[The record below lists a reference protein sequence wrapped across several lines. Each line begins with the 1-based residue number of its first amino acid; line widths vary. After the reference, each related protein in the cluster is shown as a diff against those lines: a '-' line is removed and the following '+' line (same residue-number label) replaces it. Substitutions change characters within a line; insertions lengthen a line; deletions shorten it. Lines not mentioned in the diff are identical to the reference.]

1 MRLLAV
7 FFTVAALLLGG
18 AALLDWWID
27 PFGSFTKRSS
37 IDAARRS
44 GCLLSQELVGTT
56 YGAYKL
62 ALFERR
68 PTRTFVIGSSRTLK
82 IAAWP
87 GERSFTN
94 MGIPNVTPAELLD
107 VLRAIP
113 ANAPRQTVYLGVEA
127 FWFNPEFKGAPRDNW
142 YDRARYLVSAN
153 TLRASLRQ
161 LRRAPWELE
170 KRWRRVAIAGRCVI
184 GRTDVSIAWRS
195 DGSRLYGYEIAPRL
209 YHPSAGPF
217 TRDLTKLDLGFY
229 DGFTSLSES
238 RLHDLTE
245 ALDLARR
252 RGWRVVGFTLP
263 NPSRYVALFRSQP
276 ELAPRWRAFSALMP
290 RLFHARGFAWL
301 DLSDVR
307 SVPCA
312 QNAFADRSF
321 HPDATC
327 SMTIRRR
334 LDEAVKRER

>member
-1 MRLLAV
+1 MKLLAV
-7 FFTVAALLLGG
+7 FAAVAALLLGSA
-18 AALLDWWID
+18 AALNWWID
-27 PFGSFTKRSS
+27 PFGSFTKTGAV
-37 IDAARRS
+37 DAARSS

-56 YGAYKL
+56 YDAYKL

-94 MGIPNVTPAELLD
+94 MGIPNVTPAKLLH
-107 VLRAIP
+107 VLQAIP
-113 ANAPRQTVYLGVEA
+113 ASAPPQTVYLGVEA
-127 FWFNPEFKGAPRDNW
+127 FWFNPDFKGPPRNNW
-142 YDRARYLVSAN
+142 YDKVRYLVSAN

-161 LRRAPWELE
+161 LRDAPWELDQ
-170 KRWRRVAIAGRCVI
+170 RWRRVTIAGRCVI
-184 GRTDVSIAWRS
+184 GRTDVSIAWRN
-195 DGSRLYGYEIAPRL
+195 DGSRLYGYELAPRL

-217 TRDLTKLDLGFY
+217 TSDLAKLDLGFY
-229 DGFTSLSES
+229 DGFTTLSAS
-238 RLHDLTE
+238 RLHQLAD

-263 NPSRYVALFRSQP
+263 NPSRYVTLFRSQP
-276 ELAPRWRAFSALMP
+276 ELAPRWRAFTALMP
-290 RLFHARGFAWL
+290 QMFHARGFAWL
-301 DLSDVR
+301 DLSDVT

-321 HPDATC
+321 HPNAAC
-327 SMTIRRR
+327 STTIRRR
-334 LDEAVKRER
+334 LDDAVKRER